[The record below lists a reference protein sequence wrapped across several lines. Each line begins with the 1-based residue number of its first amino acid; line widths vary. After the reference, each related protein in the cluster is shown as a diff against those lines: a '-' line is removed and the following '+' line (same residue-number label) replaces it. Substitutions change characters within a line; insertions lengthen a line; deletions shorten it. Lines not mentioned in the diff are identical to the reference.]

1 MLMKS
6 FQEVNCYVVCAKKI
20 KKNDAKIRLFTRH
33 CLSFL
38 HGPQK
43 LSFYYGTI
51 SDGVKCEDRQAKK
64 NLNIFLFFW
73 KFG

>member
-43 LSFYYGTI
+43 LSVYYETVSEHIEYGDI
-51 SDGVKCEDRQAKK
+51 
-64 NLNIFLFFW
+64 
-73 KFG
+73 